1 MFKFIKRK
9 NKRRDQEKL
18 TSEPETAELP
28 ADVREIINGLS
39 VVSRSNDDEGNSR
52 VLVQVTGNSAIAW
65 YHSKSESGRM
75 MKELFPELNEMQI
88 NRAVLAIN
96 SMAKAA
102 MAADHY
108 SKQSSRPKWSVSHWE
123 TRKW

>member
-18 TSEPETAELP
+18 TPEPEAAELP
-28 ADVREIINGLS
+28 ADVLAILGGASVTARSQDENG
-39 VVSRSNDDEGNSR
+39 DPR
-52 VLVQVTGNSAIAW
+52 VLVQITGNSAIAW